1 MSEPDLRTLLRDEVL
16 GDEPPFTMAPDWRS
30 AGSRVVRRRRR
41 TWAAAASVSLVAT
54 AALLIP
60 ALGDGSGR
68 ADRIQDIPPAA
79 QKALDEFD
87 AATFPDLLDE
97 EVRAVVGDVLPPGVA
112 GVIEPTLDGWTRLD
126 PADYDHADSWAAWY
140 DLSPTDRLMVSL
152 HHDRSA
158 YELSGRQHCVQSL
171 DDRSAERCTSARLA
185 DGSVAITSVHRNK
198 RLGDGGPDTLAGDRE
213 GEWWFQR
220 QVANR
225 RGYGFG
231 VVVREFVRAG
241 SLAEADR
248 LWSVTPEQLSDL
260 AASPRLV
267 YRRQDPPDVDC
278 DETMLVHEEGFP
290 EFVCEEDLEH

>member
-1 MSEPDLRTLLRDEVL
+1 M
-16 GDEPPFTMAPDWRS
+16 
-30 AGSRVVRRRRR
+30 
-41 TWAAAASVSLVAT
+41 SLVAT

-60 ALGDGSGR
+60 ALDDGSGR
-68 ADRIQDIPPAA
+68 ADRIQDIPPAT
-79 QKALDEFD
+79 QKVLDDFD

-97 EVRAVVGDVLPPGVA
+97 EVRAVVGDVVPPGVA
-112 GVIEPTLDGWTRLD
+112 GVIEPTLDGGTRLD
-126 PADYDHADSWAAWY
+126 PADYDRTDSWAGWY

-152 HHDRSA
+152 RHDRSA
-158 YELSGRQHCVQSL
+158 DELSGRQYCAQSL
-171 DDRSAERCTSARLA
+171 AEGDAERCTSARLA
-185 DGSVAITSVHRNK
+185 DGSVAITSVHRNR
-198 RLGDGGPDTLAGDRE
+198 RLGDGGPDTLAGDRA

-220 QVANR
+220 QVDNR

-231 VVVREFVRAG
+231 VVVREYVRAG

-267 YRRQDPPDVDC
+267 YRLQDPPEVDC
-278 DETMLVHEEGFP
+278 DETMLVRNEGFP